1 VELISDEWF
10 ISLTKK
16 MQTVEAGIDV
26 WNLIFIALRPIHNF
40 FLEKM
45 YGYRLLNILIWE

>member
-1 VELISDEWF
+1 MLTFIQQEKTPGHVELISDEWF

-26 WNLIFIALRPIHNF
+26 
-40 FLEKM
+40 
-45 YGYRLLNILIWE
+45 